1 MLHCQFPQAVSRGCP
16 TGLRI
21 CWDSSNVNFFL
32 GQRVELRVCLGLRE
46 LKTFSLLPKTLG
58 GKLPGVWTFQW
69 ASSSRSGPVVRSSQ
83 GLLGIQASAF
93 FGFLKCVRY

>member
-16 TGLRI
+16 AGLRI

-46 LKTFSLLPKTLG
+46 LKKFSLLLKTLG
-58 GKLPGVWTFQW
+58 GKLPGVWAFQW
-69 ASSSRSGPVVRSSQ
+69 ANSRSGPVVRSSQ

-93 FGFLKCVRY
+93 CSFPKCVRY